1 MGLMFTA
8 FGLWSL
14 FDPVGMTSQL
24 NVIVGGPNGSFEIRG
39 IFGGVSLGGALLCL
53 GAAFKTGLIRP
64 ALWFLMAY
72 MGGYCIARAASVALG
87 DLPTPETWAF
97 VGFEAVSA
105 LLAAIC
111 LWREGRKA

>member
-1 MGLMFTA
+1 MGQMFAA

-14 FDPVGMTSQL
+14 FDPIGMTSQL

-53 GAAFKTGLIRP
+53 SAALKTGLIRP
-64 ALWFLMAY
+64 ALWFLIAY

-97 VGFEAVSA
+97 VTFEAVSA
-105 LLAAIC
+105 LLAGVC
-111 LWREGRKA
+111 LWREGRRQ